1 MLLPLLAAI
10 FAVGQCAQAQLDLP
24 PPTPGGPGM
33 PTTVL
38 SNELPSPSPAS
49 KSLVSIRPP
58 TTIGAQSPSIAMPV
72 EPTSTVPRN
81 PFSLASSVT
90 LAADPAA
97 QFAAEATLTS
107 MANFNAPALVHIT
120 EAQEPAYLEPLAAP
134 PEIPAVPTE
143 TASVLQTTSIYDPAA
158 PACNTGVC
166 STGNCVCGNF
176 QMNASTRLGRFAQG
190 VYAGT
195 CCPDPCYAPNW
206 TMLANASLFSDTAR
220 PQSRQRFR
228 WDYNDHFVQPDRAEY
243 LWARMGALG
252 PAPERSIDFH
262 ELTMM
267 AEMATDKFS
276 FFIETPYRSI
286 DLESGGH
293 FAGFADITTGTK
305 TLLHDTRLIQIAFQF
320 ETHIPTSSPSKGLS
334 NGHVSLEPG
343 LLGGIQLSDR
353 SFLQMQLAQWIPLGG
368 NPHHAGALLR
378 HSMSY
383 NRLLM
388 GSANNTSL
396 VGTIEYAAFHFQD
409 GQFTDPL
416 GNLRPASN
424 EAVFQYG
431 GGLRL
436 NICNKFNFGFGSLF
450 SGDDWPAAALRTE
463 FQWLH

>member
-1 MLLPLLAAI
+1 
-10 FAVGQCAQAQLDLP
+10 
-24 PPTPGGPGM
+24 M
-33 PTTVL
+33 PTTVH
-38 SNELPSPSPAS
+38 SNELPSPSIAG
-49 KSLVSIRPP
+49 KLLVSIAPPTTIRPP

-72 EPTSTVPRN
+72 EPTSIVPKN
-81 PFSLASSVT
+81 PFRLASSVT
-90 LAADPAA
+90 SEAEPAA
-97 QFAAEATLTS
+97 QFATEATLTS
-107 MANFNAPALVHIT
+107 AANFNVPALVQIT

-134 PEIPAVPTE
+134 PEIAVVVPSE
-143 TASVLQTTSIYDPAA
+143 PASVLQTPSIYDPSATS
-158 PACNTGVC
+158 CNTGVC
-166 STGNCVCGNF
+166 GTGSCACGNF

-190 VYAGT
+190 VYSGT
-195 CCPDPCYAPNW
+195 CCPDPCYAPTW

-243 LWARMGALG
+243 LWARSGALG

-262 ELTMM
+262 ELSML
-267 AEMATDKFS
+267 AEIATEKFS

-353 SFLQMQLAQWIPLGG
+353 SFMQMQLAQWIPLGG
-368 NPHHAGALLR
+368 NPDHAGALLR

-383 NRLLM
+383 NRVLM

-396 VGTIEYAAFHFQD
+396 VGTLEYAAIHFQD

-424 EAVFQYG
+424 ESVLQYG

-436 NICNKFNFGFGSLF
+436 NICNKVNFGFGSLF
-450 SGDDWPAAALRTE
+450 SADDWPAAALRTE